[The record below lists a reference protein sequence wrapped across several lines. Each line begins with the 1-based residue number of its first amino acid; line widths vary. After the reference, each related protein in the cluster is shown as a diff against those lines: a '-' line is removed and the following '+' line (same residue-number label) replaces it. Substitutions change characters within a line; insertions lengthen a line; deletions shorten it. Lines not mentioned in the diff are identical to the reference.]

1 VKKTNQPH
9 INTKTVI
16 LIFSSLENN
25 TFDSKALDTSRM
37 LILSDI
43 ALGFHFTFRLHFRNA
58 MIWSGD
64 EGRICP
70 FDIRNT
76 FTAERRLVHN
86 ITNLLLLYLCFISW
100 YVLFSSFN
108 SIQNRESGRAL
119 QDYFIPGECQVF
131 ISYLFKFLLIII
143 ALWVYAKF
151 QL

>member
-1 VKKTNQPH
+1 MKKTNQPH

-58 MIWSGD
+58 MFWSGD
-64 EGRICP
+64 EGRTCP

-108 SIQNRESGRAL
+108 SIQNCESGRAL

>member
-1 VKKTNQPH
+1 MKKTNQPH

-58 MIWSGD
+58 MFWSGD

-108 SIQNRESGRAL
+108 SIQNCESGRAL